1 MSTAFERPPR
11 ELSLQIPSDA
21 DVDSILNPPTPI
33 LLVPCLKGKMFYE
46 GGTVHCKGLWAMS
59 EQAHSQPSQCSDFEF
74 KLVKADDDGVGSF
87 PINGRYQGWFQLKQP
102 PPQKGSVRIEDK
114 EIILTFS
121 EYSSAD
127 GELEEKSMLI
137 SHSVTGHGT
146 NKFGSFNLH
155 GTLDEEVYFIMVLVS
170 LNLTLFS
177 FHVGRNTNIPRVFQ
191 SYANARIEC
200 CKEEECRDA
209 VSLGYSSF
217 KKSFRWKTVIE
228 LTVRRQGR

>member
-1 MSTAFERPPR
+1 MSTAQFERPLR

-21 DVDSILNPPTPI
+21 EVDNILNPPTPV

-74 KLVKADDDGVGSF
+74 KLVKADGDGSF

-114 EIILTFS
+114 EIVLTFI
-121 EYSSAD
+121 EYTSAD
-127 GELEEKSMLI
+127 GEPEEKSLLI
-137 SHSVTGHGT
+137 THHVTGHGT

-155 GTLDEEVYFIMVLVS
+155 GTLDEEVFSIFLKS
-170 LNLTLFS
+170 LFALT
-177 FHVGRNTNIPRVFQ
+177 II
-191 SYANARIEC
+191 YM
-200 CKEEECRDA
+200 
-209 VSLGYSSF
+209 
-217 KKSFRWKTVIE
+217 
-228 LTVRRQGR
+228 